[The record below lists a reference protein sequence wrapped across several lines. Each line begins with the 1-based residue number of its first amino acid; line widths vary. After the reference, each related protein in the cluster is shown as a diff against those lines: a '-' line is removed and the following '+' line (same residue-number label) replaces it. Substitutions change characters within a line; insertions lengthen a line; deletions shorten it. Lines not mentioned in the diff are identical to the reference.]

1 MINFLLKRRLL
12 AYLIIGWAFFLGC
25 LPTNNGLA
33 MPITS
38 EILRN
43 EGKNLREANLQKI
56 YSFLE
61 EKIVQ
66 TRLTRMGIKSAD
78 LEVRLSALSDHELQ
92 RLATQMERVKL
103 GGDAGGAILIIV
115 LVVGLI
121 MLILYLTGQ
130 SLRIETRTKKAE

>member
-1 MINFLLKRRLL
+1 MINFLLKRRLV
-12 AYLIIGWAFFLGC
+12 AYLIIGWAFLLGC
-25 LPTNNGLA
+25 LPTNGLA
-33 MPITS
+33 MPVSS
-38 EILRN
+38 EVLRN